1 MSFTYHEPETLG
13 EAVDLLRKGGDDIA
27 ALAGGTDLL
36 LRIRRHIRTYASVVN
51 LKRIPGLDS
60 IEEDD
65 AGLTIGALTTFRE
78 IECNAGLQQ
87 RFPALVDA
95 ARVVAGVQIRNLATI
110 GGNLANASPSADSVP
125 AMIALNGSVTIVG
138 PGGERSIPIEEA
150 IASPGK
156 PALEPGEIFTQIR
169 MPRPAANSSSSYE
182 RFTPRSAMDIGIA
195 SVGAA
200 LTLLPDGQVSEVRI
214 ALGAV
219 SARPLRASAAEALFA
234 GERLSDELL
243 EQAGILAAAAA
254 QPITDIRGG
263 EEYRRAIVKVL
274 TGRTLTIAA
283 ERAGALVPT
292 P

>member
-1 MSFTYHEPETLG
+1 
-13 EAVDLLRKGGDDIA
+13 
-27 ALAGGTDLL
+27 
-36 LRIRRHIRTYASVVN
+36 
-51 LKRIPGLDS
+51 
-60 IEEDD
+60 
-65 AGLTIGALTTFRE
+65 
-78 IECNAGLQQ
+78 
-87 RFPALVDA
+87 
-95 ARVVAGVQIRNLATI
+95 
-110 GGNLANASPSADSVP
+110 
-125 AMIALNGSVTIVG
+125 
-138 PGGERSIPIEEA
+138 
-150 IASPGK
+150 
-156 PALEPGEIFTQIR
+156 